1 MPRDSGP
8 LLSDGLVEL
17 PGDEVAAGVGEV
29 EAVLG
34 IEVAGGIAGEGGVEV
49 DERGA
54 LLPGDVAEGGG
65 DLGEP
70 GVVVPVGLDRG
81 RRCRDDRH
89 AARGLAGGD
98 DGADVRGGLRRV
110 DVVAGIVRSVEDA
123 DVAGAAGKA
132 GQDQE
137 DEKLRM
143 KYLNLNWQDLQA
155 VSDDIIGWIRLPK
168 TVINY
173 PIVQGSDNDFYLTHT
188 ASGEWSN
195 NGAIFADANDP
206 DPLGGFLTILYGHR
220 MRDWSMFGSIGD
232 YFDDHGDSDYFQ
244 QHPVWQVYTPD
255 KTYDLEI
262 FGAAEV
268 HSENTDIYR
277 FYFADEDDR
286 QSYIDWILAHNELQ
300 GYDGRVSVTPDDKL
314 VMLSTCTLASNE
326 YRLVIWG
333 KLTEVEV
340 PKP

>member
-1 MPRDSGP
+1 MRSDRKKKKKKSGGV
-8 LLSDGLVEL
+8 LFWLIIVVLV
-17 PGDEVAAGVGEV
+17 GVMGFSGYKIWTIKSAYHAAEKNY
-29 EAVLG
+29 EDIAK
-34 IEVAGGIAGEGGVEV
+34 IAGA
-49 DERGA
+49 DIA
-54 LLPGDVAEGGG
+54 AE
-65 DLGEP
+65 D
-70 GVVVPVGLDRG
+70 
-81 RRCRDDRH
+81 
-89 AARGLAGGD
+89 LAG
-98 DGADVRGGLRRV
+98 AV
-110 DVVAGIVRSVEDA
+110 
-123 DVAGAAGKA
+123 GKA

-206 DPLGGFLTILYGHR
+206 NPLGGFLTILYGHR

-314 VMLSTCTLASNE
+314 IMLSTCTLASNE
-326 YRLVIWG
+326 YRLVVWG